1 MKHLLFNYNLD
12 VFIQGL
18 LNEVSKGTVSK
29 KDKGE
34 LSLFSYTPLCQHDRT
49 WNDFSLCARGLIL
62 HLPTNSIVALPFPK
76 FFNFGERSYDI
87 SNQSFTVSE
96 KLDGSLGIIYY
107 WNNRWNVCT
116 RGSFNSEQSK
126 WAEAWLYENCELELM
141 LKEITY
147 LVEIIYPQNR
157 IVIKYD
163 FEGLVLLTAY
173 STLNGKEYDNKLLDF
188 HAESVGFYRPKYYEY
203 SFEQLL
209 EVSKALTSDKEGF
222 VVHFD
227 DGVRL
232 KIKGDE
238 YCRVHRI
245 ISNVTPLAVW
255 NSMMSCDNLDELRIQ
270 LPEEFRSD
278 FDLIV
283 HLLETKFYDLL
294 DDLRY
299 AREKTDNL
307 TDKELGLLLNSPEA
321 KTLFSEQQRRFLFA
335 IRKDGLLYYAYEKG
349 IMREKVFRSFR
360 PDGNKL
366 DGYIPSIGMN
376 RFKTEDLDND
386 SSK

>member
-1 MKHLLFNYNLD
+1 
-12 VFIQGL
+12 
-18 LNEVSKGTVSK
+18 
-29 KDKGE
+29 
-34 LSLFSYTPLCQHDRT
+34 
-49 WNDFSLCARGLIL
+49 
-62 HLPTNSIVALPFPK
+62 
-76 FFNFGERSYDI
+76 
-87 SNQSFTVSE
+87 
-96 KLDGSLGIIYY
+96 
-107 WNNRWNVCT
+107 
-116 RGSFNSEQSK
+116 
-126 WAEAWLYENCELELM
+126 
-141 LKEITY
+141 
-147 LVEIIYPQNR
+147 
-157 IVIKYD
+157 
-163 FEGLVLLTAY
+163 
-173 STLNGKEYDNKLLDF
+173 
-188 HAESVGFYRPKYYEY
+188 
-203 SFEQLL
+203 
-209 EVSKALTSDKEGF
+209 
-222 VVHFD
+222 
-227 DGVRL
+227 
-232 KIKGDE
+232 
-238 YCRVHRI
+238 
-245 ISNVTPLAVW
+245 
-255 NSMMSCDNLDELRIQ
+255 MSCDNLDELRIQ

-335 IRKDGLLYYAYEKG
+335 IRKDGLLYYVNEKG